1 MAARRSKSTRAPRRL
16 DSFLLSRLSVSVE
29 RPRRARVSN
38 RRHAGGDRP
47 FIRSS
52 AFLPRLFWKR
62 QFHRAQPPQ
71 YNLKSNCLQ
80 LYNSVF
86 SKKTVKKRSI
96 SDRPI
101 DKPNRLSKKSV
112 QALADLPAKRYY
124 HNRHTQKIFRQTKSI
139 SCVLTLSISVA
150 R

>member
-1 MAARRSKSTRAPRRL
+1 MAARRSKSTPPPRL

-86 SKKTVKKRSI
+86 SKKTVKKPLNFCP
-96 SDRPI
+96 SDWQTEPI
-101 DKPNRLSKKSV
+101 VQKSV